1 MRSCNEEHPIRTL
14 HFMVPNR
21 VRWATARP
29 VRMTV
34 AFVAVLGL
42 LAADSAHDILD
53 DPVVPATRG
62 DRRGVSPPFVVRD
75 RGTEEIETY
84 DGEKLIVPVFEYWRP
99 ICGSEPGSQNV
110 AGLEESM
117 AGHEA
122 AMEEGGL
129 VIDGSHSLTGTDIVF
144 TVGGTVPE
152 AAIPAILAAEQYL
165 ETLFS
170 NQTTVRVSLSFQS
183 LAPGVL
189 GSAGSSLLVVPFT
202 TGRTGMVNQRDAND
216 TVLPKLP
223 TGATL
228 KVRYNGATDTVTNE
242 DRIVFSRANLKAT
255 VADSPGSDASIT
267 FSTVFPFDYNPVD
280 GVMGFSFRDVLVHEV
295 GHAMGFVSAADFL
308 AGDMTAMDL
317 FRFQTTDG
325 TADYNPDSIAEFTA
339 RPRLVSKNKPDDAH
353 HVEIGTTEYRMSDGT
368 PYQSSHLREQEPSL
382 GLMDPALGPGITRHP
397 FYFGARDLAILD
409 AIGWDR

>member
-1 MRSCNEEHPIRTL
+1 
-14 HFMVPNR
+14 MVPNR

-42 LAADSAHDILD
+42 LAADSVQGIPDE
-53 DPVVPATRG
+53 PVVPATGG
-62 DRRGVSPPFVVRD
+62 DRKGIAPPFIVRD
-75 RGTEEIETY
+75 LGIEEIETY
-84 DGEKLIVPVFEYWRP
+84 DGEKLVVPSFEYWRP
-99 ICGSEPGSQNV
+99 ICGSDPRAQTI

-122 AMEEGGL
+122 AMEEGGV
-129 VIDGSHSLTGTDIVF
+129 VIDSSHSLTGVDIVF
-144 TVGGTVPE
+144 TVGGSVPP
-152 AAIPAILAAEQYL
+152 AAVPAIAAAEQYL

-170 NQTTVRVSLSFQS
+170 NQVTVRVSLSFQA

-202 TGRTGMVNQRDAND
+202 TARSGMVNSRDSND
-216 TVLPKLP
+216 AVLPKLP
-223 TGATL
+223 TGSTL
-228 KVRYNGATDTVTNE
+228 RVRYNGAVDAVTNE
-242 DRIVFSRANLKAT
+242 DRVVFSRANLKST
-255 VADSPGSDASIT
+255 VADSAGSDASIT
-267 FSTVFPFDYNPVD
+267 FSTVFPFDYNPED

-308 AGDMTAMDL
+308 AGDMTSMDL

-339 RPRLVSKNKPDDAH
+339 CPRLVSKNKPDDAH

-382 GLMDPALGPGITRHP
+382 GLMDPALGPGVTRHP
-397 FYFGARDLAILD
+397 FYFGVRDLAILD